1 MAVLDTNVIIEIARG
16 NREVLNTVLFEDNYF
31 YITSIIVRNK
41 SWRAENSRTK
51 PHEFF
56 GVSEL

>member
-16 NREVLNTVLFEDNYF
+16 NREVLNTVLVENDYF
-31 YITSIIVRNK
+31 YITSIVRNK
-41 SWRAENSRTK
+41 SWHAENSRTE